1 MNEPLT
7 TTQARAFLNA
17 ILAAGSRIDFAR
29 HVEDAMAARRV
40 TLPELL
46 AVLRGGAVRPGEF
59 ENGSWRYQVR
69 GGKLTVVVRFY
80 SETWVICITTWRNR

>member
-7 TTQARAFLNA
+7 TAQVRSLLNG
-17 ILAAGSRIDFAR
+17 ILAAGARITFAP
-29 HVEDAMAARRV
+29 HVDDSMAKRQV
-40 TLPELL
+40 SLQEIL

-69 GGKLTVVVRFY
+69 GGRLTVVVTFR
-80 SETWVICITTWRNR
+80 SETWVICVTTWRNR